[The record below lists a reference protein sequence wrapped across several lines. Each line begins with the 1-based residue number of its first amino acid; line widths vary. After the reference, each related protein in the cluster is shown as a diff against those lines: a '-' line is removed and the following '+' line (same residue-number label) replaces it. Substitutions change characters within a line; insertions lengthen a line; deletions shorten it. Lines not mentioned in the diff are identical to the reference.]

1 MDETR
6 ELALQR
12 IRRRYATTEK
22 AEKPKG
28 EAPKTFGTGWATVT
42 VVTMPTTGTDQQAK
56 ALLDSLPAVSGS
68 WGKGRLLSTTLLT
81 AVITDDGRV
90 AVGAVVPDALYRAL
104 GSR

>member
-1 MDETR
+1 MSEVRGHATAR
-6 ELALQR
+6 EQLAALAR
-12 IRRRYATTEK
+12 DPGFPGPWPHARGDGA
-22 AEKPKG
+22 
-28 EAPKTFGTGWATVT
+28 APAAGRLAAVLVLFGV
-42 VVTMPTTGTDQQAK
+42 
-56 ALLDSLPAVSGS
+56 LDSLPAVSGS

>member
-1 MDETR
+1 
-6 ELALQR
+6 
-12 IRRRYATTEK
+12 
-22 AEKPKG
+22 
-28 EAPKTFGTGWATVT
+28 
-42 VVTMPTTGTDQQAK
+42 MPTTGTDQQAK